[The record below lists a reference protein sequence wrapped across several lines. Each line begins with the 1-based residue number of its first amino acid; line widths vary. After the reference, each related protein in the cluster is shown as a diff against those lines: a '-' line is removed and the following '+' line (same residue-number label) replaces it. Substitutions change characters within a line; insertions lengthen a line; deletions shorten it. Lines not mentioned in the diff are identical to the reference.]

1 MSAPLRSSCSCSVS
15 SDATSAS
22 DSAVLMSASSNGTG
36 SGIAESGAS
45 IVRVRVPSFRRV
57 YLKDCETMCASRLLN
72 PQISRSRALLLP
84 GKTFSFRCLKIWESR
99 SAKICFLS
107 LRKQLAFDR
116 LAVDARSCFS
126 LRDAF
131 LTMARASLGMS
142 SGSYFST
149 QRSAEAVACRSNV
162 PLLILPLDLR
172 LPSFSAS
179 FASASRARFSEAER
193 SVVTFVSCS
202 SSSTI
207 RCCSAAASAAS
218 WRSSRGARCDGRRS
232 EALLARPI
240 IPVREAR
247 ESGENWRCP
256 YARCLMSHFL
266 NARH

>member
-1 MSAPLRSSCSCSVS
+1 
-15 SDATSAS
+15 
-22 DSAVLMSASSNGTG
+22 
-36 SGIAESGAS
+36 
-45 IVRVRVPSFRRV
+45 
-57 YLKDCETMCASRLLN
+57 MCASRLLN

-256 YARCLMSHFL
+256 YARYSLVFGSVLFIKSFNILFGPTEDGILFRYFRSLLCLSCRYL
-266 NARH
+266 SIYLSICLSPPQSRWGIRRGQSSAPRPN